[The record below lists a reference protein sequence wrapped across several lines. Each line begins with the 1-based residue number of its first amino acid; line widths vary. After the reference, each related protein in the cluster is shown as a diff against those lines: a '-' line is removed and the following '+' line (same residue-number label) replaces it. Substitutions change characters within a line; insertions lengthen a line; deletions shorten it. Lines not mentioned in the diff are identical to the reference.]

1 VIGCVNS
8 NFEKGVFSMRNKLI
22 RDCCLL
28 ACVHSAMTYG
38 SCQDQMFKADLVT
51 GGLFGATIC
60 SDGDGYDEVNYSG
73 NSVEGLIDQ
82 LDGDELRGRFPGFN
96 EDTNNAFF
104 WASLRG
110 LPIYAAFPNEKG
122 KGDETALVFNV
133 PALDICEVWGK
144 EDPGFCQNRHGDK
157 LQTTPHKSGNSR
169 DANKDSLKD
178 YLKKEGSQILAELVK
193 VSPVDPIAGNPASQQ
208 TQMITDEYEAGTG
221 GRSAS
226 PIAGLGIGAQ
236 FGQFTQ
242 GGYDISVYTLP
253 LSYKMPLG
261 KDHELLFRLP
271 LSYTDVSGAKSYK
284 VTLGISYRRYLTKAW
299 SLTPS
304 VSYGVAGSREL
315 GSLAQS
321 VSTSLTSNY
330 VLPLKSKYEV
340 SISNML
346 GYYKTLPFK
355 IQDYDVDLGI
365 TNTILRNGVSLSI
378 PLGMKLSG
386 SELSLETFFVDT
398 RFYGSE
404 LYTDQFNEIGFSI
417 GPRMARKG
425 TTSFSG
431 QIFGVGLTYLR
442 SENDHAFNFNVGYRF

>member
-1 VIGCVNS
+1 
-8 NFEKGVFSMRNKLI
+8 MRNKLI
-22 RDCCLL
+22 RGCCLL
-28 ACVHSAMTYG
+28 ACVHSAMAYA
-38 SCQDQMFKADLVT
+38 SCQDQLFKAGPVT

-60 SDGDGYDEVNYSG
+60 SDGYSEASYTG
-73 NSVEGLIDQ
+73 SSVEGLIDQ
-82 LDGDELRGRFPGFN
+82 LDKNELKRRFDGFDEN
-96 EDTNNAFF
+96 TNNAFF
-104 WASLRG
+104 QASFRG
-110 LPIYAAFPNEKG
+110 LPVYAAFPNEKG
-122 KGDETALVFNV
+122 KGDETTLVFNV

-144 EDPGFCQNRHGDK
+144 EDPGICQNRHGNK
-157 LQTTPHKSGNSR
+157 LQTTPHKGDTR
-169 DANKDSLKD
+169 DANKEGLKD
-178 YLKKEGSQILAELVK
+178 YLKKEGDQILAELVK

-208 TQMITDEYEAGTG
+208 TQMITDEYEAGSG
-221 GRSAS
+221 GQAAS
-226 PIAGLGIGAQ
+226 PMAGLGIGAQ
-236 FGQFTQ
+236 FGRFSQ
-242 GGYDISVYTLP
+242 GGYDISVYNLP

-261 KDHELLFRLP
+261 KDQELLFRFP

-284 VTLGISYRRYLTKAW
+284 VTLGLSYIRYLTKAW

-378 PLGMKLSG
+378 PLGMKWSG
-386 SELSLETFFVDT
+386 SELSLETFLVDT
-398 RFYGSE
+398 RFFGSE

-431 QIFGVGLTYLR
+431 QLFGIGLTYLH
-442 SENDHAFNFNVGYRF
+442 SENDHAFNLNVGYRF